1 MIVGLSLN
9 AARCV
14 GKALSVEVVWLDK
27 VGVSAGPQMTACL
40 PDDAVGKMGLPGFI
54 RSSAFCSSV
63 LRPFPE
69 CEPQKTVFSDGR
81 EWMISCAGHSRMI
94 FSRLPANCSRL
105 PMNCSASEA
114 GLCRF
119 GRLTISGCSRNCPA
133 LEPNCAS
140 LCRPSRKFRGI
151 CSCRKTVRGR
161 VLTRSK
167 LS

>member
-81 EWMISCAGHSRMI
+81 EWMISCAGQSDDIFPIACELFPIADELFCFGSR
-94 FSRLPANCSRL
+94 FVPLWL
-105 PMNCSASEA
+105 FDYF
-114 GLCRF
+114 GL
-119 GRLTISGCSRNCPA
+119 
-133 LEPNCAS
+133 
-140 LCRPSRKFRGI
+140 
-151 CSCRKTVRGR
+151 
-161 VLTRSK
+161 
-167 LS
+167 